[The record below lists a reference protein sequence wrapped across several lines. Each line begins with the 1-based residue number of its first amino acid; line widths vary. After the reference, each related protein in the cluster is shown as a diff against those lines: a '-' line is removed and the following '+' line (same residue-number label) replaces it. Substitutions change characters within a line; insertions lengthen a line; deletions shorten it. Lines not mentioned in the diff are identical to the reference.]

1 MPATEPDI
9 ALPKLTIISSRKNKT
24 GTNIAQ
30 NGKIATPN
38 VRRRQIAC
46 DLMRNDQQAAIAF
59 AVQIELKSP
68 RSVDCFRE

>member
-1 MPATEPDI
+1 M
-9 ALPKLTIISSRKNKT
+9 ISSRKNKT

-30 NGKIATPN
+30 NGKIATPS
-38 VRRRQIAC
+38 VMHRQIAC

-59 AVQIELKSP
+59 ATQIDLKSQ